1 MMIHLV
7 QLLVLMTTIVS
18 VGVEK
23 SVGATRTRLSLLAL
37 LMIMVE
43 IVAAVGCVV
52 THRTRRLTC
61 HINSATLTLR
71 RSLILILLILL
82 SHRQMVLPIPILLLS
97 PLSVQ
102 KMMILPMKMM
112 ILLMN
117 KMEVGYGV

>member
-43 IVAAVGCVV
+43 IVAAVECVV

-71 RSLILILLILL
+71 RRLIHILLILILLILILLIMILL
-82 SHRQMVLPIPILLLS
+82 SHRKMVLPIPILRLA
-97 PLSVQ
+97 PLSV
-102 KMMILPMKMM
+102 
-112 ILLMN
+112 
-117 KMEVGYGV
+117 